1 MNQNFKL
8 VILDYPIAHLDHPS
22 TKKALNDVIINKQK
36 NFARTDENYVVMDKH
51 DMIGTHYLI
60 YDVSE
65 MYEPKLI
72 LAIRTTFEDRAQQ
85 HYLKTPIQE
94 LIPKLQAESQEHYQ
108 KFKDEKKCLADC
120 NSWFV
125 DLNYTQKNSGL
136 NLSDIGYAM
145 VYAHVTRMGFDHIL
159 GCTNEKYKASR
170 WLENIGYFDK
180 SHVFVHP
187 VVPDPHMF
195 IIVEK
200 FNKSYLNSIYQQYSS
215 LFDNLQELVPANFKG
230 VKWDEAR
237 TVFHDTPTELKFPK
251 AGQAA

>member
-1 MNQNFKL
+1 MANNFKL
-8 VILDYPIAHLDHPS
+8 VILDYPISHLSNPS
-22 TKKALNDVIINKQK
+22 TQRALNDVIINKQK
-36 NFARTDENYVVMDKH
+36 NFTRTNENYVVMDKH

-60 YDVSE
+60 YDISE
-65 MYEPKLI
+65 IFNPKLI
-72 LAIRTTFEDRAQQ
+72 LAIRTTFENRAQQ

-94 LIPKLQAESQEHYQ
+94 LIPQLKLESQEHYQ
-108 KFKDEKKCLADC
+108 NFRNQKEHLADC

-125 DLNYTQKNSGL
+125 DLDYTQKNSGL
-136 NLSDIGYAM
+136 RLSDIGYAM
-145 VYAHVTRMGFDHIL
+145 VYAHVVRMGFDHIL

-200 FNKSYLNSIYQQYSS
+200 FNKNYLNSIYKEYDY
-215 LFDNLQELVPANFKG
+215 LFDSLQEILPPDFKHP
-230 VKWDEAR
+230 KWDEAR
-237 TVFHDTPTELKFPK
+237 RVFLDNVMPLRKLK
-251 AGQAA
+251 AG

>member
-1 MNQNFKL
+1 MNNLNNFKL
-8 VILDYPIAHLDHPS
+8 VILDYAIGHLDNPS
-22 TKKALNDVIINKQK
+22 TQHALNDVIINKQK
-36 NFARTDENYVVMDKH
+36 NFARTDPNYVVMDKH

-65 MYEPKLI
+65 MFKPKLI

-85 HYLKTPIQE
+85 HHLKTPIQD
-94 LIPKLQAESQEHYQ
+94 LIPQLSPEAQKHYQ
-108 KFKDEKKCLADC
+108 NFKNKKKYLADC

-125 DLNYTQKNSGL
+125 DLDYTQKKSGL

-170 WLENIGYFDK
+170 WLEHIGYFDK
-180 SHVFVHP
+180 SHMFIHP

-200 FNKSYLNSIYQQYSS
+200 FNTNYLNSIYREYSV
-215 LFDNLQELVPANFKG
+215 LFDNLQEVLPPDFKHQ
-230 VKWDEAR
+230 KWEEAQA
-237 TVFHDTPTELKFPK
+237 VFLNNVLPLKK
-251 AGQAA
+251 AG